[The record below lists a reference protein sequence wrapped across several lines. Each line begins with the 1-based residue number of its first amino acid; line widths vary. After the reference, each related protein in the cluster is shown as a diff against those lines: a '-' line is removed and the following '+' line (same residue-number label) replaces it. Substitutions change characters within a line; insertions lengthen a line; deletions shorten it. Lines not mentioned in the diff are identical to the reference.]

1 MSFMNCEET
10 RQTLSLY
17 VDDRVSLPSRVAI
30 DEHLDR
36 CPVCRAEMAELR
48 SLTRSLKMM
57 TRPTPPSGLAESITD
72 LLTIESAA
80 RLTPKPSWSH
90 RVARFLT
97 PRLMPYSVGSF
108 SSVTLFFLMLLALR
122 PHFVALREAAAQQV
136 SNDDAYVVRHVRVIP
151 GYDLYQPVDSES
163 SAAVDLPSFDPKGAL
178 ADFTRTYSPQHAS
191 YDHNDDADADSDEM
205 LVKVT
210 VFSNGAASLSA
221 VEKLPR
227 DLRKLDDLESAL
239 RQTPFRRAIYD
250 RRPDTMSVLFAFG
263 GPKVE
268 VYGQNF

>member
-1 MSFMNCEET
+1 MSFMTCEET

-17 VDDRVSLPSRVAI
+17 VDDCVSLPARVAI

-36 CPVCRAEMAELR
+36 CPVCRAEVAELR

-57 TRPTPPSGLAESITD
+57 TRPTPPSGLAETITD
-72 LLTIESAA
+72 LLTIEAAA
-80 RLTPKPSWSH
+80 RRAPKLSFGR
-90 RVARFLT
+90 RVARFVE

-108 SSVTLFFLMLLALR
+108 ASVILFFLMLLALR

-136 SNDDAYVVRHVRVIP
+136 SDDDAYVVRAVRVIP

-178 ADFTRTYSPQHAS
+178 ADFTRTYSPQHTS
-191 YDHNDDADADSDEM
+191 YDHNADGDEM
-205 LVKVT
+205 LVTVT

-239 RQTPFRRAIYD
+239 RQNTPFRRAIYD